1 MVIGIL
7 ESHKWELIE
16 THWETLFDCSQ
27 IILYLSQPLGKSDG
41 LGRAGGPAGGSG
53 EISATAMVPYSAAQA
68 AMALKKAKK
77 ESLAEA
83 VKLAASTAAAAAA
96 KLASTKTQIKGKC
109 FHQMNNWQPCQ
120 LKKSKS

>member
-1 MVIGIL
+1 MKI
-7 ESHKWELIE
+7 IE
-16 THWETLFDCSQ
+16 KYSSDCSQ
-27 IILYLSQPLGKSDG
+27 LILYLSQPLGKSDG

-83 VKLAASTAAAAAA
+83 VKLAATTAATAAAA
-96 KLASTKTQIKGKC
+96 KLASSKTQIKGKC
-109 FHQMNNWQPCQ
+109 FCKVDVEGSSQMILPTPN
-120 LKKSKS
+120 SERTY

>member
-1 MVIGIL
+1 MKI
-7 ESHKWELIE
+7 IE
-16 THWETLFDCSQ
+16 KYSSDCSQ
-27 IILYLSQPLGKSDG
+27 LIFYLSQPLGKSDG

-83 VKLAASTAAAAAA
+83 VKLAATTAAAAA
-96 KLASTKTQIKGKC
+96 KLASSKTQIKGKC
-109 FHQMNNWQPCQ
+109 FC
-120 LKKSKS
+120 KVDVEG